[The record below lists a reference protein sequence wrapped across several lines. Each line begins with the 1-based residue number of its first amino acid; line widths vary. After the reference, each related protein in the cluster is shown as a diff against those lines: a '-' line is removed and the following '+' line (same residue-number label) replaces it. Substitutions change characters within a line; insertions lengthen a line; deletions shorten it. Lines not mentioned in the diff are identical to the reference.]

1 MIIEIDEK
9 SGFCFGVVGA
19 ISKAEESLAGGE
31 PVYTLGDIVH
41 NRMEMERLE
50 ELGLHRATQNELD
63 RLNGCSVL
71 IRAHGAPPAL
81 FAKAR
86 AAGVR
91 LIDATCPVVARL
103 QKLAREAWDIMEPR
117 GGQVVILG
125 KKGHAEVVG
134 LTGQIDDKAIVIE
147 SVDDLHNDV
156 DPGKPIYMISQTT
169 KSPELFDQVSRA
181 IYDMVPG
188 GRDNGDVIIK
198 DTICRQVSSRYEH
211 LKEFASRFDAVLFV
225 SGAESSNGN
234 ALYRICRSVNA
245 HTYKIESPDAIEPQW
260 LDGASSIGIC
270 GATSTPKWL
279 MERVAGVVQEMTG
292 QR

>member
-1 MIIEIDEK
+1 MVIEIDER

-19 ISKAEESLAGGE
+19 ISKAEESLAGGNQ
-31 PVYTLGDIVH
+31 VYTLGDIVH

-50 ELGLHRATQNELD
+50 ELGLRRATQD
-63 RLNGCSVL
+63 RLDALRGCSVL

-81 FAKAR
+81 FAKAQ

-103 QKLAREAWDIMEPR
+103 QKLVREAWSIMEPL

-147 SVDDLHNDV
+147 STDDLYNDV
-156 DPGKPIYMISQTT
+156 DPCRPIYMISQTT
-169 KSPELFDQVSRA
+169 KSPELFDRVSSA

-188 GRDNGDVIIK
+188 GRDNAGVIIK

-211 LKEFASRFDAVLFV
+211 LKEFAARFDAVLFV

-234 ALYRICRSVNA
+234 ALYHVCLSVNTR
-245 HTYKIESPDAIEPQW
+245 TYKIESPEAIEPQW
-260 LDGASSIGIC
+260 LAGMSSVGIC

-279 MERVAGVVQEMTG
+279 MERVADTVRKMAEK
-292 QR
+292 R